1 MLFTTTEELKQHLS
15 TLHQNLRWETIFS
28 HVEQA
33 ETSHLAPYVTQE
45 LIDELS
51 RPTAQLS
58 AVQVALRKRLR
69 DALAHYVVL
78 DAAPFLSISAG
89 DVGMMEQRTDHAQGA
104 RQWVYNNFVD
114 AAADNGDRLLDAAL
128 VWLEFKAADFPT
140 WDESELARAGRE
152 LLLPNAHELSRYV
165 GIQQSRR
172 TFCAML
178 PYLRQV
184 EDLEIRPLLGEVA
197 MDALQDALAAREL
210 DEAQRKLLELARPA
224 LAHRAYAVALPF
236 LSISVTG
243 RGIRLLSDND
253 GIRQRPAAPEKVVT
267 NLAAAADKVATQ
279 YLEGLKRHIDAGRP
293 EAEPWAVTQHSNEG
307 RKSFRVR

>member
-15 TLHQNLRWETIFS
+15 TLHQNLRWETILS

-33 ETSHLAPYVTQE
+33 ETTHLAPYVTQE

-51 RPTAQLS
+51 QPTADLS
-58 AVQVALRKRLR
+58 PVQVALRKRLR
-69 DALAHYVVL
+69 DAAAHYIVL
-78 DAAPFLSISAG
+78 DAAPFLAISAG
-89 DVGMMEQRTDHAQGA
+89 DVGMMEQRTDQATGA

-128 VWLEFKAADFPT
+128 VWLEFKADDFPT
-140 WDESELARAGRE
+140 WNDSDLARASRE
-152 LLLPNAHELSRYV
+152 LLLQNAHEVSRFV
-165 GIQQSRR
+165 GIQESRR
-172 TFCAML
+172 TFGALL

-184 EDLEIRPLLGEVA
+184 EDLEIRPLLGDELTDELKA
-197 MDALQDALAAREL
+197 ALAARQLSAE
-210 DEAQRKLLELARPA
+210 QKQLLEQLRPA

-253 GIRQRPAAPEKVVT
+253 GIRQRLAAPEKVVAS
-267 NLAAAADKVATQ
+267 LASAADQVATQ
-279 YLEGLKRHIDAGRP
+279 YLERLKRHVDGGRP
-293 EAEPWAVTQHSNEG
+293 DAEPWAVTQHSNAD